1 MGITVVVFGIR
12 LKPRN
17 MSFTPVPAGYGV
29 QGGQPGYMTPSSY
42 GASQPAYGGQ
52 AIAGAQQFSQPGMGY
67 NGGLQ
72 QAAYGAQ
79 PVQHGGLSPRVGNGS
94 YTPQPQAAAMAPP
107 QAKGNMQGGYQTGT
121 PNGGYG
127 QFPMAT
133 SMAVSSPA
141 AGYGQVPM
149 ATAKM
154 SGMAQQPTGVPMAS
168 AMVPAMAQ
176 QQPNMVPAMAQQQ
189 PNIAMLPTNPGV
201 TQYPQGSP
209 YAAYS
214 ATQGYDQQQP
224 AVYGQQVVPQAGN
237 EQNAVHYPTK
247 VKKKKGLC
255 C

>member
-1 MGITVVVFGIR
+1 
-12 LKPRN
+12 
-17 MSFTPVPAGYGV
+17 MSFTPAPAGYGV
-29 QGGQPGYMTPSSY
+29 QGGQPGYMTPSSH

-52 AIAGAQQFSQPGMGY
+52 AVVGAQQFSQPGMGY

-79 PVQHGGLSPRVGNGS
+79 PVQYGGLSPRVGNGS
-94 YTPQPQAAAMAPP
+94 YTPQPQAAAMALP
-107 QAKGNMQGGYQTGT
+107 QAMGQMQGAYQTGT
-121 PNGGYG
+121 PNVGYG
-127 QFPMAT
+127 QLPMAT

-141 AGYGQVPM
+141 AGYGQPM
-149 ATAKM
+149 ASAM
-154 SGMAQQPTGVPMAS
+154 MPGMAQQPTGVPMAS

-176 QQPNMVPAMAQQQ
+176 QQPNMMAAMAQQQPNMVAAMAQQQ

-214 ATQGYDQQQP
+214 ATQGYDQQQQ
-224 AVYGQQVVPQAGN
+224 AVYGQQVVPQAGY